1 MKDLVVVTFA
11 NEADGRTA
19 LGRVRD
25 LAKAGQLEIGDS
37 AVIIKDADG
46 KTHVTNE
53 VSSDTKSGAMIGG
66 FLGLL
71 LGLFFLP
78 LFGLVA
84 GGIAIGA
91 LFGRSMGQSVD
102 PKFVDD
108 VTAEL
113 TPGTSALFVIVT
125 GHAGAL
131 SQALHPFNG
140 KVFQTTLDPELEATL
155 NDALADKG

>member
-11 NEADGRTA
+11 NEADGQSA
-19 LGRVRD
+19 LARVRD

-37 AVIIKDADG
+37 AVITEDADG

-53 VSSDTKSGAMIGG
+53 VSSDTKTGAIIGG

-78 LFGLVA
+78 LFGIVA
-84 GGIAIGA
+84 GGAIGA

-131 SQALHPFNG
+131 SQALQPFNG
-140 KVFQTTLDPELEATL
+140 KVFQTTLDEELEATL
-155 NDALADKG
+155 NDALASKG